1 MVLTRAEGG
10 QGGAATEQEN
20 KGIQIDIN
28 KIPPLV
34 WEEDKET
41 LRDLMAFSG
50 PAPERINGRLAM
62 WAFASIVA
70 GELGSKTPA
79 LEQLASGWPAAI
91 LFSITITAASIFPK
105 VVSGYS
111 LKDLLESA
119 TSEKMQ
125 GEGVQKFVALFDQKL
140 ELWAGRLA
148 MMGIVGLPIV
158 EYFAGDALF

>member
-1 MVLTRAEGG
+1 MVLTRAEG
-10 QGGAATEQEN
+10 QGEAATEQEEN

-34 WEEDKET
+34 WEEDTET

-50 PAPERINGRLAM
+50 PAPERINGRCAM
-62 WAFASIVA
+62 WAFAAIVA

-79 LEQLASGWPAAI
+79 LEQLTSGWPAAL
-91 LFSITITAASIFPK
+91 LFSITITAATIFPK

-111 LKDLLESA
+111 LKDLLDSA
-119 TSEKMQ
+119 TTDKMQ
-125 GEGVQKFVALFDQKL
+125 GEGFQKFIAVFDQNL

-148 MMGIVGLPIV
+148 MIGVVGLPIV
-158 EYFAGDALF
+158 ESIAGDALF